1 MDFPGRITV
10 EVVPSIELDKI
21 RLELAS
27 TEQRVSEQV
36 LALRKLYL
44 ELLDFC
50 AELKKEM
57 EELKNV

>member
-10 EVVPSIELDKI
+10 EVVPSIELEKI

-50 AELKKEM
+50 AEIKKEM